1 MTVTVSPS
9 TSFFPCLAKALK
21 LGDDQAFGMSPA
33 GSPPSPGDGQHHNGA
48 PPPMT
53 SSDLH
58 SHPDYVYDTSR
69 CDTVRRKCRELCYN
83 TGRSALFGCFY
94 FLLTPPAWVEA
105 PVSSTASYFFT
116 FVFYLHHSVVK
127 PFVKIWLS
135 AHVRLRKIFCFF
147 VARKHFN
154 ANLIF
159 LNSELL
165 SGVLYKL
172 FRRSK
177 VEKKKHQ
184 QNNSWP

>member
-1 MTVTVSPS
+1 MSDCATYLKRPVQWCGRSSRQVLSSSSLFRGVTVTVSPS

-83 TGRSALFGCFY
+83 TGRSRFVWLFLFSSYSPRHGLMHPFHQLPLT
-94 FLLTPPAWVEA
+94 FLLSWFT
-105 PVSSTASYFFT
+105 YF
-116 FVFYLHHSVVK
+116 
-127 PFVKIWLS
+127 KIWLS
-135 AHVRLRKIFCFF
+135 AHVRLRKIFCF
-147 VARKHFN
+147 
-154 ANLIF
+154 
-159 LNSELL
+159 LL
-165 SGVLYKL
+165 L
-172 FRRSK
+172 
-177 VEKKKHQ
+177 
-184 QNNSWP
+184 